1 MTINKTKYLLLL
13 SAWLFSACLGTRYL
27 QEGEQLLISQK
38 VENKPDEI
46 SNSQL
51 SSLFMQQRNRR
62 LITILPIAHYTLIY
76 QSGKKAFKP
85 EKFTGKYESKTLQFD
100 EKIAEANEPRKIEKL
115 KNRKQKQLD
124 KIQVKIDEGNMRMRI
139 GEPLSIYDSSNI
151 ALTVERIQ
159 NYLIINGFFTAKAEA
174 EIQSTKNN
182 KHQQVVYKLDAG
194 KAYLID
200 TIIYRSSDSTVIAH
214 LESNSAESKLIIGE
228 RFIQDNFSA
237 ERERLDLL
245 FKDRGFFDF
254 SRQYIE
260 FDIDT
265 TWKEKKVAVR
275 INVLNPVRRDDHKVF
290 KIDEVNF
297 ITDAG
302 IIRAGNE
309 QRQKT
314 TFRKINFSYHEDIY
328 NKKMLSRRV
337 FITPDS
343 LYSRENTFDTQRQLA
358 NMDIFKFVNINYD
371 TAGGRFIANIFTN
384 PLPLFQISTEI
395 GINVTQGFPGPFI
408 NGSIKRRNIF
418 RGMEN
423 LELSGRIGFEGV
435 APATEI
441 GNVYR
446 STEANAN
453 LALTFPQF
461 LLPISD
467 EWKYRLGRV
476 NPKTKMQTGV
486 AYTDRPE
493 YRRTNFNF
501 SNVFTWQN
509 RNNTFFSFT
518 VTDINLIQSNLSSA
532 FERELQRLDSLGNR
546 LILSFNPSFVSS
558 MILNVTWNPDQYGGS
573 DKNARFIRGSIES
586 GGTLLPLY
594 QKFLEDRGLQVFRFI
609 RLGFDFREHRV
620 LSENVNLAYRFNSGL
635 GFSYGGSEI
644 LPYEKFFFAG
654 GSNSLRAWRPR
665 RTGPGSYAPPLSLNP
680 ERDGLFNYNFEQPG
694 EILMEGSVE
703 ARFGP
708 FGIFSP
714 AIFVD
719 AGNVWF
725 FDETGT
731 RAGGEFKFNNFFR
744 EIGVGTGVGLRFD
757 FSFLV
762 LRFDLGVKV
771 YDPARLSLNPESGIS
786 TNPFV
791 LNKAKFFRPFGIDRE
806 PIILNIGIG
815 YPF

>member
-1 MTINKTKYLLLL
+1 LTFNKIKYLFILSASLL
-13 SAWLFSACLGTRYL
+13 SGCLGTRYL
-27 QEGEQLLISQK
+27 QDGEQLLASQK
-38 VENKPDEI
+38 VENKPDDI
-46 SNSQL
+46 SSSKI
-51 SSLFMQQRNRR
+51 SSLYLQKINRR
-62 LITILPIAHYTLIY
+62 LISVLPISHYALIY
-76 QSGKKAFKP
+76 QSGKKAYKP
-85 EKFTGKYESKTLQFD
+85 EKFINKREAKTQDFD
-100 EKIAEANEPRKIEKL
+100 RRIAEESNEKRIEKL
-115 KNRKQKQLD
+115 KNKKQKQLE
-124 KIQVKIDEGNMRMRI
+124 KIQVRIDEGNMRMRI
-139 GEPLSIYDSSNI
+139 GEPLAIYDSAQI

-159 NYLIINGFFTAKAEA
+159 NFLYINGFFNAKVKNEL
-174 EIQSTKNN
+174 SSSKNN
-182 KHQQVVYKLDAG
+182 KHKHVVYNLTAG
-194 KAYLID
+194 EPYIID
-200 TIIYRSSDSTVIAH
+200 TLIYRSTDSTVVS
-214 LESNSAESKLIIGE
+214 LLKKLSKESKLIIGN
-228 RFIQDNFSA
+228 RFIQEDFTA

-245 FKDRGFFDF
+245 FKDQGYFDF

-290 KIDEVNF
+290 RIDEVNF

-302 IIRAGNE
+302 VTGERNQ
-309 QRQKT
+309 QREKE
-314 TFRKINFSYHEDIY
+314 TFRNINFSYFEDNY
-328 NKKMLSRRV
+328 NKKTLSRRV
-337 FITPDS
+337 FVTPDS
-343 LYSRENTFDTQRQLA
+343 LYSRTNTFDTQRQLA

-371 TAGGRFIANIFTN
+371 TAGGKFVANIFTN
-384 PLPLFQISTEI
+384 PLPLYQISSEV
-395 GINVTQGFPGPFI
+395 GINVTQGFPGPFV
-408 NGSIKRRNIF
+408 NASIKRRNIF
-418 RGMEN
+418 GGMEN

-467 EWKYRLGRV
+467 EWKYKLGRI
-476 NPKTKMQTGV
+476 NPKTRMQTGV

-493 YRRTNFNF
+493 YKRTNFNF

-509 RNNTFFSFT
+509 KNNTFFSFT

-558 MILNVTWNPDQYGGS
+558 MILNITWNPDQYGS
-573 DKNARFIRGSIES
+573 NDKNAKFIRTSIES

-594 QKFLEDRGLQVFRFI
+594 QKFLEDQGLQVFRYI
-609 RLGFDFREHRV
+609 RLGFDFREHKV
-620 LSENVNLAYRFNSGL
+620 LNENLNLAYRFNSGL
-635 GFSYGGSEI
+635 GFSYGGSEV

-654 GSNSLRAWRPR
+654 GSNSIRAWRPR
-665 RTGPGSYAPPLSLNP
+665 RVGPGSYTPPLSENP
-680 ERDGLFNYNFEQPG
+680 DRDGLFNYNFEQPG
-694 EILMEGSVE
+694 EILMEGSLE

-708 FGIFSP
+708 YGIFSP

-725 FDETGT
+725 FDETTT
-731 RAGGEFKFNNFFR
+731 RAGGAFRFNNFFR
-744 EIGVGTGVGLRFD
+744 EIGVGTGLGLRFD

-762 LRFDLGVKV
+762 LRFDMGVKV
-771 YDPARLSLNPESGIS
+771 YDPARLSLDPESGIS
-786 TNPFV
+786 TSPFV
-791 LNKAKFFRPFGIDRE
+791 LNKAKLFRPFGLDRE
-806 PIILNIGIG
+806 PIIFNIGIG